1 MEAHVHSR
9 PRARKGVAM
18 LKVESNDRA
27 IVERVKPGR
36 KLRILLISYLF
47 PPAGGIGVQRALS
60 LARYLPDSGFEVQV
74 LSAANAAAPVRDSA
88 LCQRVPTEVKQY
100 HAFTPEIPF
109 WVRHTIWNYL
119 SGSKKPKKGA
129 RGPQQ
134 QLTHINGKAKSGG
147 LKSFATRAIRR
158 ILSPEPE
165 VLWTPFAIRK
175 AKDVV
180 RKHGIDVVMV
190 TAPPFSSFLVGNALK
205 KSFPSLKYVADFR
218 DEWISFYLKDFEFQ
232 SSDFTR
238 QKAIAIERQTIESAD
253 LVVAVAQTSLQE
265 IKSRYP
271 EQPVSKFVCISNG
284 FDPEAFSGL
293 TPRANQEER
302 LIVTHVGTAY
312 KTASPQFYLDAVDG
326 LPEEIRNQ
334 IETRFVGRI
343 TDAERRQ
350 FEGRKS
356 NNQLLGFMPQHQ
368 ALRYMEDT
376 DCLLLTMTNNI
387 SLPGKLY
394 EYLAAHKPIIALSP
408 AGGEVDNFLRE
419 TGTGWCV
426 DYRDQ
431 EGIQKLLINLCR
443 QKLEQGI
450 LSGFAPDERTVEKY
464 ARPNLIK
471 EYASIISRLF

>member
-1 MEAHVHSR
+1 MQSNLTMPGFKTANR
-9 PRARKGVAM
+9 PSF
-18 LKVESNDRA
+18 EPPN
-27 IVERVKPGR
+27 PGK

-60 LARYLPDSGFEVQV
+60 LARYLPECGFEVHV
-74 LSAANAAAPVRDSA
+74 LSAANAAAPVRDPA
-88 LCQRVPTEVKQY
+88 LCQRIPQEVKQH
-100 HAFTPEIPF
+100 HAFTPEVPF

-119 SGSKKPKKGA
+119 S
-129 RGPQQ
+129 RG
-134 QLTHINGKAKSGG
+134 TSGTKDVLPAQSTNAASSG
-147 LKSFATRAIRR
+147 QPRSAGVKSFATRVIRR

-165 VLWTPFAIRK
+165 VLWAPFAIRR
-175 AKDVV
+175 AKQVV

-190 TAPPFSSFLVGNALK
+190 TAPPFSSFMVGNALK
-205 KSFPSLKYVADFR
+205 KSFPTLKYVADFR

-232 SSDFTR
+232 SSDYTR

-271 EQPVSKFVCISNG
+271 DQPASKFACISNG
-284 FDPEAFSGL
+284 FDPEAFAGL
-293 TPRANQEER
+293 ISRTNQEKK

-312 KTASPQFYLDAVDG
+312 KTASPQFYLDALDA
-326 LPEEIRNQ
+326 LPEEVRSL
-334 IETRFVGRI
+334 IETRFVGRV

-368 ALRYMEDT
+368 ALRYMEET

-394 EYLAAHKPIIALSP
+394 EYLAARKPIIALSP
-408 AGGEVDNFLRE
+408 KGGEVDTFLKE
-419 TGTGWCV
+419 TRAGWCV
-426 DYRDQ
+426 DYRNRAA
-431 EGIQKLLINLCR
+431 IQRLLTELCR
-443 QKLEQGI
+443 QKLAQNE
-450 LSGFAPDERTVEKY
+450 LLHLAPGEHTVDQY
-464 ARPNLIK
+464 ARPRLVK
-471 EYASIISRLF
+471 KYASIISHLF

>member
-1 MEAHVHSR
+1 MPE
-9 PRARKGVAM
+9 
-18 LKVESNDRA
+18 VESMDQP
-27 IVERVKPGR
+27 IVEQAKRGGN
-36 KLRILLISYLF
+36 LRILLISYLF

-60 LARYLPDSGFEVQV
+60 LARYLPDCGFEVHV
-74 LSAANAAAPVRDSA
+74 LSAANAAAPVRDPA
-88 LCQRVPTEVKQY
+88 LCRRVPPEVKQY

-109 WVRHTIWNYL
+109 WIRHTIWNYL
-119 SGSKKPKKGA
+119 SGSKKQAKG
-129 RGPQQ
+129 GPNVPEP
-134 QLTHINGKAKSGG
+134 TAPSNGKPKAGAVKS
-147 LKSFATRAIRR
+147 LATRAIRR

-165 VLWTPFAIRK
+165 VLWAPFAIRK
-175 AKDVV
+175 AKGVI
-180 RKHGIDVVMV
+180 REHGIDVVMV

-205 KSFPSLKYVADFR
+205 RSFPSLKYVADFR

-238 QKAIAIERQTIESAD
+238 QKAIAIERQTVESAD
-253 LVVAVAQTSLQE
+253 LVVAVAQTSLKE

-271 EQPVSKFVCISNG
+271 EQPANKFACISNG
-284 FDPEAFSGL
+284 FDPEAFTGL
-293 TPRANQEER
+293 IPRQNHEKK

-326 LPEEIRNQ
+326 LPEELRSQ

-343 TDAERRQ
+343 TDVERQQ

-356 NNQLLGFMPQHQ
+356 SNLLLGFMPQHQ

-394 EYLAAHKPIIALSP
+394 EYLAARKPIIALSP
-408 AGGEVDNFLRE
+408 SGGEVDNFLRE

-431 EGIQKLLINLCR
+431 DGIQKLLINLCR
-443 QKLEQGI
+443 QKLEQGT
-450 LSGFAPDERTVEKY
+450 LSGSAPDERIVKKY

-471 EYASIISRLF
+471 DYASLISRLF

>member
-1 MEAHVHSR
+1 MPEIESLDR
-9 PRARKGVAM
+9 PTLEQQKQ
-18 LKVESNDRA
+18 
-27 IVERVKPGR
+27 GR

-60 LARYLPDSGFEVQV
+60 LARYLPDCGFEVHI
-74 LSAANAAAPVRDSA
+74 LSAANAAAPVRDPA
-88 LCQRVPTEVKQY
+88 LCQRVPSEVKQY

-119 SGSKKPKKGA
+119 SGGKNPKEGDSKSHEQVVASNGSPKAG
-129 RGPQQ
+129 GV
-134 QLTHINGKAKSGG
+134 KS
-147 LKSFATRAIRR
+147 LATRAIRR

-165 VLWTPFAIRK
+165 VLWAPFAIRK
-175 AKDVV
+175 AKQVV

-205 KSFPSLKYVADFR
+205 RSFPSLKYVADFR

-253 LVVAVAQTSLQE
+253 LVVAVAQTSLKE

-271 EQPVSKFVCISNG
+271 DQPATKFACISNG

-293 TPRANQEER
+293 LPRENHEKK

-312 KTASPQFYLDAVDG
+312 KTASPQFYLNAVDG
-326 LPEEIRNQ
+326 LPEELRNQ

-343 TDAERRQ
+343 TEVERLQ

-394 EYLAAHKPIIALSP
+394 EYLAASKPIIALSP

-426 DYRDQ
+426 DYCDQ
-431 EGIQKLLINLCR
+431 EGIQELLIKLCR
-443 QKLEQGI
+443 QKLEQGT
-450 LSGFAPDERTVEKY
+450 LSGFTPDECIVTKY

>member
-1 MEAHVHSR
+1 MPELESLDR
-9 PRARKGVAM
+9 PLEQ
-18 LKVESNDRA
+18 LKL
-27 IVERVKPGR
+27 GR

-60 LARYLPDSGFEVQV
+60 LARYLPECGFEVHV
-74 LSAANAAAPVRDSA
+74 LSAANAAAPVRDPA
-88 LCQRVPTEVKQY
+88 LCLRVPQEVKQH
-100 HAFTPEIPF
+100 HAFTPEVPF

-119 SGSKKPKKGA
+119 SRSKKPKKGA
-129 RGPQQ
+129 PNPQEQ
-134 QLTHINGKAKSGG
+134 IAPPNGKPQAGGVKS
-147 LKSFATRAIRR
+147 LATRAIRR

-165 VLWTPFAIRK
+165 VLWAPFAIRK

-232 SSDFTR
+232 SSDYTR

-253 LVVAVAQTSLQE
+253 LVVAVAQTSLKE

-271 EQPVSKFVCISNG
+271 DQPANKFACISNG

-293 TPRANQEER
+293 MPRENHEKK

-326 LPEEIRNQ
+326 LPEELRSQ

-343 TDAERRQ
+343 TDAERQQ
-350 FEGRKS
+350 FQGRKS
-356 NNQLLGFMPQHQ
+356 NNQLIGFMPQHQ
-368 ALRYMEDT
+368 ALRYMEET

-394 EYLAAHKPIIALSP
+394 EYLAARKPIIALSP
-408 AGGEVDNFLRE
+408 KGGEVDTFLKEARA
-419 TGTGWCV
+419 GWCV

-431 EGIQKLLINLCR
+431 EGIRKLLINLCR

-450 LSGFAPDERTVEKY
+450 LSGFTPDECTVKKY
-464 ARPNLIK
+464 GRPNLIK